1 MKGTRVYSVQLNFNT
16 GVSHVRLKTLSFT
29 KKNYSYFIK
38 GCNEHLFNLQNY
50 FFNSVMSN
58 IKIYDE
64 MSLNHRLLFQKNLKS
79 IVDWTAFS

>member
-16 GVSHVRLKTLSFT
+16 GVSHVRL
-29 KKNYSYFIK
+29 KNYSYFIK

-64 MSLNHRLLFQKNLKS
+64 MNLNHRLLFQKNLKS